1 MSEIVSSAG
10 RVARS
15 PAFKFF
21 LIAFLILML
30 LVPLLIVGGLV
41 SERESRA
48 QSVTADVART
58 WGGTQQ
64 LTGPYLVVP
73 YMVRVEAQE
82 GDKIIQRTLER
93 RAVFL
98 PDELTF
104 TADAKSGVLHRSIFD
119 VNVYTA
125 TVAVAGRFAAP
136 DFAEVAPD
144 AISVRWQDAIFA
156 LALNDVSGLKDA
168 AMLSING
175 RDKIPFQPSLG
186 VPAANLSGV
195 HAKLASAPST
205 ASDGKVAAF
214 DFHADLHFT
223 GSSSLNFAPAARETR
238 VEVTSVWPHPSFN
251 GAFLPIERTV
261 KADGFSAKWRVP
273 HLARSVPQ
281 SWTTQ
286 DSGLD
291 RFLIYQFGVSLN
303 QPVDFYGLVM
313 RAVKYGV
320 LFLAIAFMA
329 VFVLELISKKRVHA
343 VQYVFVGLAM
353 VFFYVLLLSLSEHL
367 GFAIAYVIAS
377 TATGGMLAIYV
388 AKSLGSASSGA
399 LMAIMFA
406 LLYGFLYF
414 VLQLEDYALL
424 AGALLGFAALTAVMF
439 ATLNVDWSGLSPQ
452 GDRDSLSD
460 AVHSEVV

>member
-1 MSEIVSSAG
+1 
-10 RVARS
+10 
-15 PAFKFF
+15 
-21 LIAFLILML
+21 
-30 LVPLLIVGGLV
+30 
-41 SERESRA
+41 
-48 QSVTADVART
+48 
-58 WGGTQQ
+58 
-64 LTGPYLVVP
+64 
-73 YMVRVEAQE
+73 
-82 GDKIIQRTLER
+82 
-93 RAVFL
+93 
-98 PDELTF
+98 
-104 TADAKSGVLHRSIFD
+104 
-119 VNVYTA
+119 
-125 TVAVAGRFAAP
+125 
-136 DFAEVAPD
+136 
-144 AISVRWQDAIFA
+144 
-156 LALNDVSGLKDA
+156 
-168 AMLSING
+168 
-175 RDKIPFQPSLG
+175 
-186 VPAANLSGV
+186 LSGV
-195 HAKLASAPST
+195 HAKLASAPS
-205 ASDGKVAAF
+205 AAANDGKVAPF

-238 VEVTSVWPHPSFN
+238 VEVTSDWPHPSFN

-460 AVHSEVV
+460 GCPIRNLNEAGCENKPANPAGRLSMKIRALGPS